1 MQLRK
6 SEEVVQQLLDSMCE
20 IVTQYHE
27 TVKQTGVCVTD
38 LIDGT
43 AFFPGGSGLWRGGE
57 KHGALPELFPDA
69 PIMFVGHNFDSIRG
83 FNKAHEDGGEPD
95 GQFWK
100 KLLGILHGAALS
112 PKQCFFTNAL
122 MGLKPGSSTGSMP
135 GDSKYRKQ
143 CAMFLRKQVEIV
155 KPKAV
160 IALGVKAESFVARL
174 GKPWK
179 KSLHPSARHFN
190 EKATRE
196 ERLKEQGEQIAEFLR
211 DLI

>member
-1 MQLRK
+1 M
-6 SEEVVQQLLDSMCE
+6 VPP
-20 IVTQYHE
+20 
-27 TVKQTGVCVTD
+27 
-38 LIDGT
+38 
-43 AFFPGGSGLWRGGE
+43 FFPEVRVYGE
-57 KHGALPELFPDA
+57 AGKTGALPELFPDA
-69 PIMFVGHNFDSIRG
+69 PIMFVGHNFDSIRA

-112 PKQCFFTNAL
+112 PEQCFFTNAL

-135 GDSKYRKQ
+135 SDSKYRKQ

-160 IALGVKAESFVARL
+160 IALGVKAESYVARL
-174 GKPWK
+174 DKPSKTK
-179 KSLHPSARHFN
+179 KFRHPSDWHFR

-196 ERLKEQGEQIAEFLR
+196 QRLKE
-211 DLI
+211 